1 MCAFKIRIFEGKNQ
15 KYTYCF
21 FPQLCFNINIDPK
34 EGLNLQLNSWGFFYL
49 INIDGLVKS
58 DAPRAPSLHKASH
71 FIGQARQGFLG
82 TCRQKYSDARH
93 TNTK

>member
-1 MCAFKIRIFEGKNQ
+1 VHSKSEFLKAKTRNTPIAFSHN
-15 KYTYCF
+15 Y
-21 FPQLCFNINIDPK
+21 
-34 EGLNLQLNSWGFFYL
+34 WGFFYL

-82 TCRQKYSDARH
+82 TSRQKYSDARH